1 MKQRQGHACEKKGPA
16 FGQLGKTEAGVWAS
30 HEAQLVGPDARNFGA
45 VSYPQKGLRG
55 VVRLALTCTY
65 GVVVVAGCEEFGLP

>member
-1 MKQRQGHACEKKGPA
+1 MPAKKRGLRSDSWVKPKQA
-16 FGQLGKTEAGVWAS
+16 LWAS